1 MECELRGRKI
11 KLEENGDLYWF
22 SPRGKL
28 LKYKQTKTQI
38 TKRNKKQYLRIYVM
52 VYYWCIFYMTH
63 QLYPDLDLATININ
77 ANKRIIATVE
87 GKGGSVV
94 GGEGRVKAD
103 INRGKLRTLARHHN
117 RVG

>member
-38 TKRNKKQYLRIYVM
+38 TKRKRGATYLLTNYLLL
-52 VYYWCIFYMTH
+52 VYF
-63 QLYPDLDLATININ
+63 LYDTP
-77 ANKRIIATVE
+77 IIP
-87 GKGGSVV
+87 
-94 GGEGRVKAD
+94 
-103 INRGKLRTLARHHN
+103 
-117 RVG
+117 

>member
-38 TKRNKKQYLRIYVM
+38 TKRNKKQYY
-52 VYYWCIFYMTH
+52 IFT
-63 QLYPDLDLATININ
+63 N
-77 ANKRIIATVE
+77 
-87 GKGGSVV
+87 
-94 GGEGRVKAD
+94 
-103 INRGKLRTLARHHN
+103 
-117 RVG
+117 